1 MNTTVDVTSKVDALV
16 KLAATG
22 SAFDY
27 DPFEMLPR
35 QIAAVDERFQ
45 DRVDKI
51 KLLRNRAEAGG
62 VSQVREASDIVPLL
76 FAHTA
81 YKSYPESWLTEQ
93 KWDRLG
99 RWLDTVT
106 TARVEP
112 IDTTD
117 VAGLDDWLGRLE
129 DQGHY
134 VSCSSGTTGK
144 CAMMTANVRDLE
156 FSGQSLLQA
165 MIWAG
170 LKPNQDSRI
179 VGIGGTASSPRA
191 RASGLPMMEAIAAK
205 GLTPLTPNMPPI
217 TVGAVTEMVV
227 LRKKL
232 ADGVASPSE
241 IARFEA
247 ESAARQQAMDSAI
260 EQTVEAVIAH
270 RHEKL
275 HISTMFA
282 SLYRLAEAVRA
293 RGYSAK
299 DFHPENTVYMTGGL
313 KRAQVPANYRDII
326 AETLNLSPRNTI
338 MGYGMQELNSN
349 APRCPAGRYHM
360 PAWTMLLLLDEAGEK
375 LIEPPRT
382 GEVEGRAAFFD
393 LSLEGRWGGVISG
406 DKIRVT
412 WEPCACGAPSP
423 SIADDVQRYADSA
436 SGDKIACAGAIDAYV
451 RGVS

>member
-1 MNTTVDVTSKVDALV
+1 MNTAVDVTSKVDALV
-16 KLAATG
+16 QLAMTDA
-22 SAFDY
+22 AFDY
-27 DPFEMLPR
+27 DPAEMRLR
-35 QIAAVDERFQ
+35 QLEAVDERFQ
-45 DRVDKI
+45 DRVDRI

-62 VSQVREASDIVPLL
+62 VHQVRQESDVVPLL

-81 YKSYPESWLTEQ
+81 YKSYPESWLTER
-93 KWDRLG
+93 KWDRMG

-106 TARVEP
+106 TRRVEP
-112 IDTTD
+112 IDTSD
-117 VAGLDDWLGRLE
+117 VTGLDDWLGRLE
-129 DQGHY
+129 SQGHY

-144 CAMMTANVRDLE
+144 CAMMTANAQDLE

-170 LKPNQDSRI
+170 LSPNHDRRI
-179 VGIGGTASSPRA
+179 VGIGQSAASPRA
-191 RASGLPMMEAIAAK
+191 RASGLPMMAAIAAP
-205 GLTPLTPNMPPI
+205 GLAVLTPDTPPI

-232 ADGVASPSE
+232 ADGVATPGD
-241 IARFEA
+241 IARYEA
-247 ESAARQQAMDSAI
+247 ESAARQLAMDSAI

-282 SLYRLAEAVRA
+282 SLYRLAEAVRV

-299 DFHPENTVYMTGGL
+299 DFHPENSVYMTGGL
-313 KRAQVPANYRDII
+313 KRAQVPANYREII
-326 AETLNLSPRNTI
+326 SETLNLSPRNTL

-349 APRCPAGRYHM
+349 APRCAHGRYHM
-360 PAWTMLLLLDEAGEK
+360 PAWTMLLLLDEAGET
-375 LIEPPRT
+375 LIEPPKT
-382 GEVEGRAAFFD
+382 GEVEGRAGFFD
-393 LSLEGRWGGVISG
+393 LSLDGRWGGVISG
-406 DKIRVT
+406 DRVRAT
-412 WEPCACGAPSP
+412 WEPCACGARSP

>member
-1 MNTTVDVTSKVDALV
+1 MNTDTCVTSKVDELV

-27 DPFEMLPR
+27 DPAEMLPR

-62 VSQVREASDIVPLL
+62 VSQVSQASDIVPLL

-93 KWDRLG
+93 KWDRMS

-106 TARVEP
+106 TGHVAP
-112 IDTTD
+112 IDSSD
-117 VAGLDDWLGRLE
+117 VTGLDDWLGRLE
-129 DQGHY
+129 DQGHF

-144 CAMMTANVRDLE
+144 CAMMTANARDLE
-156 FSGQSLLQA
+156 FSGQSLVQA

-170 LKPNQDSRI
+170 LKPNQDRRI

-191 RASGLPMMEAIAAK
+191 RAGGLPMMAAFAAK
-205 GLTPLTPNMPPI
+205 DLAPLIPKMAPI

-232 ADGVASPSE
+232 ADGLATPSE

-247 ESAARQQAMDSAI
+247 ESAARQQAMDSAM

-282 SLYRLAEAVRA
+282 SLYRLAEAVSA

-326 AETLNLSPRNTI
+326 AETFNLSPPNTI

-360 PAWTMLLLLDEAGEK
+360 SAWTMLLLLDEAGEK
-375 LIEPPRT
+375 LIEPPNT

-412 WEPCACGAPSP
+412 WEPCACGARSP
-423 SIADDVQRYADSA
+423 SIADDVQRYADGA